1 MDTLK
6 TLWKALLFP
15 LYLGGLALFSLFAPF
30 GGLPAQAMAA
40 GGENLGHVV
49 RVQGA
54 AFAVQGLELRPM
66 EPGALVRRTDVL
78 KTGPNARL
86 EVAMLDEARL
96 ILGADTALTLE
107 RYDLGRGEGAVL
119 LRLAKGALRVEQSEQ
134 SARREGAFEV
144 LTPLG
149 TVSASAQDFW
159 AGFLAEGELSV
170 ILLEGRGLS
179 LVTNAGRGEIRY
191 AHHGAVLRS
200 ISAPPPAASLWSPER
215 RARAFQTVVFD

>member
-6 TLWKALLFP
+6 AFLKTALFP
-15 LYLGGLALFSLFAPF
+15 LYLGGLVLLSLFASC
-30 GGLPAQAMAA
+30 GGLLTPALAA
-40 GGENLGHVV
+40 CGENLGHVA

-54 AFAVQGLELRPM
+54 AFAVQGPELRPM

-86 EVAMLDEARL
+86 ELVMLDEARL
-96 ILGADTALTLE
+96 TLGADTALTLE

-119 LRLAKGALRVEQSEQ
+119 LRLAKGVLRVDQSEQ
-134 SARREGAFEV
+134 SARREGPFELV
-144 LTPLG
+144 TPLG
-149 TVSASAQDFW
+149 TVSATGQDFW

-179 LVTNAGRGEIRY
+179 LVNNAGRGEIKY